1 MERAVVSMKQLE
13 DKGNDLIFSLD
24 IGTRTIIGLVGKYKP
39 DEKFNILAYSIK
51 EHNKRNMYDGQIHD
65 IMGVT
70 KIVKEIKEE
79 LEEKVGTSLK
89 KVSIAA
95 AGRSLKTCNI
105 KVDKEISESSEISR
119 NMVEVLELEAV
130 QKAQEMI
137 NSKTN
142 QNRLKYYNIGYTVIN
157 YYLDDNLMEKLED
170 HRGKKIGVNLLATF
184 LPQMVIESLYSVI
197 SKAGLE
203 VGNITLEPIAAIN
216 VAIKEELRLL
226 NLALVDIGAGTSDIA
241 ITKDGN
247 IVAYAMTSQAGDEIT
262 EALSKKYLLD
272 FNAGEKLKVKLSSEE
287 KHEFVDVVGIKH
299 ELTTKEIVDD
309 IHDIIVRIS
318 EEIAGKIL
326 EFNGK
331 APSAVFLIGGSS
343 QMPGLKECLAEK
355 LGLPKERVSIRDTSF
370 IEDIEGLDPNFNGP
384 DIVTPI
390 GIALEGVSKKYSSF
404 LQVDFNDEEIR
415 IFNTDKVKVSD
426 ILALTGYN
434 PRDLI
439 PKSGDDF
446 IYFLNN
452 EKEIIKGEEGNPAE
466 IYVNNEK
473 ANLYTPLKDG
483 DIVKVVKGREGE
495 KRIPYLYDC
504 IPTKKVLTF
513 NNNQINLIQNIKLN
527 GVEAYENFKLNEGDR
542 IEIEEIRTL
551 TQLLKYVDKDIP
563 IDNIFINGKKAHED
577 TLLKANDEIISTEN
591 RAIRLVINGVEKV
604 IHYNKKEFIFVD
616 IFEHIDF
623 DLTKVKGNLVLKVNG
638 EDAEYMAPLSDG
650 DIIEIFWDK

>member
-105 KVDKEISESSEISR
+105 KVDKEISGSSEISR

-262 EALSKKYLLD
+262 ESLSKKYLLD
-272 FNAGEKLKVKLSSEE
+272 FNAGERLKVKLSSKE

-309 IHDIIVRIS
+309 IHDIIVTIS

-390 GIALEGVSKKYSSF
+390 GIALEGASKKYSSF
-404 LQVDFNDEEIR
+404 LQIKFNDEEIR

-426 ILALTGYN
+426 ILALTCYN

-452 EKEIIKGEEGNPAE
+452 EKEIIKGEEGSPAE
-466 IYVNNEK
+466 IYVNNEE
-473 ANLYTPLKDG
+473 ANLYTLLKDG
-483 DIVKVVKGREGE
+483 DIVRVIKGREGE

-504 IPTKKVLTF
+504 IPTEKVVTF

-527 GVEAYENFKLNEGDR
+527 GVKVYENFKLNENDR

-551 TQLLKYVDKDIP
+551 AQLLKYMDKDIP
-563 IDNIFINGKKAHED
+563 IDNIFINGKKAYED
-577 TLLKANDEIISTEN
+577 TLLKANDEIISIEN
-591 RAIRLVINGVEKV
+591 KAIRLVINGVEKV
-604 IHYNKKEFIFVD
+604 IHYNKREFMFVD

-623 DLTKVKGNLVLKVNG
+623 DLTEVKGNLVLKVNG
-638 EDAEYMAPLSDG
+638 EDAEYMAPLKDG

>member
-262 EALSKKYLLD
+262 ESLSKKYLLD
-272 FNAGEKLKVKLSSEE
+272 FNAGERLKVKLSSKE

-309 IHDIIVRIS
+309 IHDIIVTIS

-390 GIALEGVSKKYSSF
+390 GIALEGASKKYSSF
-404 LQVDFNDEEIR
+404 LQIKFNDEEIR

-426 ILALTGYN
+426 ILALTCYN

-452 EKEIIKGEEGNPAE
+452 EKEIIKGEEGSPAE
-466 IYVNNEK
+466 IYVNNEE
-473 ANLYTPLKDG
+473 ANLYTLLKDG
-483 DIVKVVKGREGE
+483 DIVRVIKGREGE

-504 IPTKKVLTF
+504 IPTEKGVTF

-527 GVEAYENFKLNEGDR
+527 GVKVYENFKLNENDR

-551 TQLLKYVDKDIP
+551 AQLLKYMDKDIP
-563 IDNIFINGKKAHED
+563 IDNIFINGKKAYED
-577 TLLKANDEIISTEN
+577 TLLKANDEIISIEN
-591 RAIRLVINGVEKV
+591 KAIRLVINGVEKV
-604 IHYNKKEFIFVD
+604 IHYNKREFMFVD

-623 DLTKVKGNLVLKVNG
+623 DLTEVKGNLVLKVNG
-638 EDAEYMAPLSDG
+638 EDAEYMAPLKDG

>member
-1 MERAVVSMKQLE
+1 MKQLE

-262 EALSKKYLLD
+262 ESLSKKYLLD
-272 FNAGEKLKVKLSSEE
+272 FNAGERLKVKLSSKE

-309 IHDIIVRIS
+309 IHDIIVTIS

-390 GIALEGVSKKYSSF
+390 GIALEGASKKYSSF
-404 LQVDFNDEEIR
+404 LQIKFNDEEIR

-426 ILALTGYN
+426 ILALTCYN

-452 EKEIIKGEEGNPAE
+452 EKEIIKGEEGSPAE
-466 IYVNNEK
+466 IYVNNEE
-473 ANLYTPLKDG
+473 ANLYTLLKDG
-483 DIVKVVKGREGE
+483 DIVRVIKGREGE

-504 IPTKKVLTF
+504 IPTEKVVTF

-527 GVEAYENFKLNEGDR
+527 GVKVYENFKLNENDR

-551 TQLLKYVDKDIP
+551 AQLLKYMDKDIP
-563 IDNIFINGKKAHED
+563 IDNIFINGKKAYED
-577 TLLKANDEIISTEN
+577 TLLKANDEIISIEN
-591 RAIRLVINGVEKV
+591 KAIRLVINGVEKV
-604 IHYNKKEFIFVD
+604 IHYNKREFMFVD

-623 DLTKVKGNLVLKVNG
+623 DLTEVKGNLVLKVNG
-638 EDAEYMAPLSDG
+638 EDAEYMAPLKDG

>member
-1 MERAVVSMKQLE
+1 MKQLE